1 MSPVFLCETH
11 KKYTWMINISRN
23 WKGYLWQGRFLS
35 YPLDERHLFLAV
47 RYIERNPVRAGIVQR
62 AEDYLWASASAHV
75 L

>member
-11 KKYTWMINISRN
+11 KKYTWMINIRRN
-23 WKGYLWQGRFLS
+23 WKGYLWQGKFLS